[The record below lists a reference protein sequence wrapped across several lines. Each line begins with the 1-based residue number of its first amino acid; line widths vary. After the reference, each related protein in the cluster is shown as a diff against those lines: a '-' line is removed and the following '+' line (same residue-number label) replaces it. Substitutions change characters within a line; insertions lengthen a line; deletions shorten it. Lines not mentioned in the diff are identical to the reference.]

1 MIMKSRARCKRAF
14 DFVFAVFIL
23 IVLFPLF
30 AIIALL
36 AYVINGWPILFKQ
49 ERPGLMGKR
58 FTLYKFRTMKDV
70 YDGRQNL
77 SPDKDRLMPFGILL
91 RRTSLDELPELF
103 NVLKGDM
110 SFVGP
115 RPLLTRYLHLYTPSQ
130 RRRHEVKPGITGWAQ
145 INGRNAITWKE
156 KFALDIWYVDHQS
169 FLLDLKI
176 IVLTIWKML
185 KKEGINQS
193 GQVTM
198 EEFKG

>member
-1 MIMKSRARCKRAF
+1 MMISRARGKRVF

-49 ERPGLMGKR
+49 ERPGLKGKP

-70 YDGRQNL
+70 HDSRKNL
-77 SPDKDRLMPFGILL
+77 LPDKDRLTTFGKYL

-103 NVLKGDM
+103 NVLRGEM

-115 RPLLTRYLHLYTPSQ
+115 RPLLMRYLHLYTPSQ
-130 RRRHEVKPGITGWAQ
+130 RRRHDVKPGITGWAQ

-156 KFALDIWYVDHQS
+156 KFTLDIWYVDHQS
-169 FLLDLKI
+169 FWLDLKI
-176 IVLTIWKML
+176 ILLTIWKTL
-185 KKEGINQS
+185 KKESINQS